1 MEYLLFLIP
10 VIVSVLA
17 IITANK
23 IKPKHVQINVF
34 VVDDVAYWRIDGEW
48 FKSDELDD
56 EGTPD
61 FDNAT
66 KIDINNIPDDEVN
79 LLLSIIE
86 HERAGQ

>member
-17 IITANK
+17 IILANK

-56 EGTPD
+56 EGKPD
-61 FDNAT
+61 LDNAT
-66 KIDINNIPDDEVN
+66 KIDINKIPDDEVN

-86 HERAGQ
+86 REGMEQ